1 MKKSE
6 DYWMSISDIMSG
18 LMMVFMF
25 IAIAF
30 MLQQQHT
37 VQEYADVKQA
47 IYFDLY
53 NEFKDDLPRWNAEI
67 DEKTLA
73 ITFKEP
79 DVLFAKGSDALTPQ
93 FQEVLND
100 FLPRYIAVLSKDKYK
115 DSIEEIRIEG
125 HTDPFWEGASTRNE
139 EYLNNMALSQARTR
153 KVLEYA
159 IDMPA
164 LQDHLEWMISR
175 LTANGLSSSQP
186 IHTADGNIDEARS
199 RRVEFRVRTNADE
212 KMNELRIEGDGK

>member
-1 MKKSE
+1 
-6 DYWMSISDIMSG
+6 
-18 LMMVFMF
+18 
-25 IAIAF
+25 
-30 MLQQQHT
+30 
-37 VQEYADVKQA
+37 
-47 IYFDLY
+47 
-53 NEFKDDLPRWNAEI
+53 
-67 DEKTLA
+67 
-73 ITFKEP
+73 
-79 DVLFAKGSDALTPQ
+79 
-93 FQEVLND
+93 
-100 FLPRYIAVLSKDKYK
+100 
-115 DSIEEIRIEG
+115 
-125 HTDPFWEGASTRNE
+125 
-139 EYLNNMALSQARTR
+139 MALSQARTR